1 MLEYSVGSSSSREYL
16 YAKLSFNSVQWGEIS
31 LSEDKKS
38 VNIIIYPD
46 SEILE
51 FNYNEFLSL
60 IEQAKAH
67 LLRLEP
73 LVNLA

>member
-16 YAKLSFNSVQWGEIS
+16 YAELSFNSVQWGEIS

-60 IEQAKAH
+60 I
-67 LLRLEP
+67 
-73 LVNLA
+73 

>member
-1 MLEYSVGSSSSREYL
+1 MLEYSVGSSSSREDL
-16 YAKLSFNSVQWGEIS
+16 YAELSFNSVQWGEIL

-51 FNYNEFLSL
+51 FNYHEFLSL
-60 IEQAKAH
+60 IEKAKNH

-73 LVNLA
+73 